1 MSSYQPGSDEQRAH
15 RLLERCDVE
24 VDRVY
29 GVDVDESG
37 MQEITFTHEGRAQTA
52 CAEDDR
58 IVHVVDGWDLLA
70 PRPVGG

>member
-1 MSSYQPGSDEQRAH
+1 
-15 RLLERCDVE
+15 
-24 VDRVY
+24 
-29 GVDVDESG
+29 

-52 CAEDDR
+52 FAEDDR